1 VLAGGSSTERQHTSL
16 PGVAWVPID
25 TGRGPAE
32 PDDMVSLPPSRWADL
47 DGPVHYV
54 DFGGPDDGP
63 LVVCVHGLGGSH
75 ANWLAIAP
83 QLAQTCRV
91 LALDLAG
98 FGLTRGGA
106 RRTTVEA
113 NTELLHRFVGEVTGA
128 PVILVGNSMGGAISA
143 LATAT
148 YPQDVAGAVLIDPA
162 LPVYLTSRADPGVA
176 ALFAAYFAPGMGSL
190 LMRGRR
196 RVRTAEE
203 MAMETLRLCCVDP
216 SRVPTDVVEAHLEL
230 ARRRQAYTEMD
241 AEFVAATRSLLTL
254 LGRRRQFQRMLAGIR
269 QPVLLLQ
276 GDRDR
281 LVSVGTARRV
291 ARLNPRWRYEEA
303 HDVGHVPMLE
313 TPQWTLRAI
322 TDWMTREGASAVEQA
337 RAASRP
343 QPSHF

>member
-1 VLAGGSSTERQHTSL
+1 
-16 PGVAWVPID
+16 
-25 TGRGPAE
+25 
-32 PDDMVSLPPSRWADL
+32 MVSLPPSSWADL

-83 QLAQTCRV
+83 QLARTCRV
-91 LALDLAG
+91 FALDLAG

-113 NTELLHRFVGEVTGA
+113 NTELLHRFVREVTGG
-128 PVILVGNSMGGAISA
+128 PVLLVGNSMGGAISA
-143 LATAT
+143 LETAAH
-148 YPQDVAGAVLIDPA
+148 PEDVAGAVLIDPA
-162 LPVYLTSRADPGVA
+162 LPLYLSGRADPAVV

-190 LMRGRR
+190 LLRGRR

-216 SRVPTDVVEAHLEL
+216 SRVPRDVVEAHLEL

-241 AEFVAATRSLLTL
+241 AEFVTATRSLVTL
-254 LGRRRQFQRMLAGIR
+254 LGRRREFARMLASIR

-276 GDRDR
+276 GERDR
-281 LVSVGTARRV
+281 LVSAQSARRV
-291 ARLNPRWRYEEA
+291 ARLNPGWRYEEA
-303 HDVGHVPMLE
+303 YDIGHVPMLE
-313 TPQWTLRAI
+313 APDWTLRAI
-322 TDWMTREGASAVEQA
+322 TDWMTREAAPAVDRARGAI
-337 RAASRP
+337 RP
-343 QPSHF
+343 TVSG

>member
-1 VLAGGSSTERQHTSL
+1 
-16 PGVAWVPID
+16 
-25 TGRGPAE
+25 
-32 PDDMVSLPPSRWADL
+32 MVSLPPSRWADL

-75 ANWLAIAP
+75 ANWLAVAP
-83 QLAQTCRV
+83 QLARTCRV
-91 LALDLAG
+91 FALDLAG

-113 NTELLHRFVGEVTGA
+113 NTDLLHRFVREVTGG
-128 PVILVGNSMGGAISA
+128 PVILVGNSMGGAITA

-148 YPQDVAGAVLIDPA
+148 HPEDIAGAVLIDPA
-162 LPVYLTSRADPGVA
+162 LPLYLTSRADPGVT

-196 RVRTAEE
+196 RVRTPEE

-216 SRVPTDVVEAHLEL
+216 DRVPRDVVQSHLEL

-241 AEFVAATRSLLTL
+241 AEFVAATRSLVTL
-254 LGRRRQFQRMLAGIR
+254 LGRRRVFARMLASIR

-276 GDRDR
+276 GERDR
-281 LVSVGTARRV
+281 LVSVRAARRV

-303 HDVGHVPMLE
+303 HDIGHVPMLE
-313 TPQWTLRAI
+313 APDWTLRAI
-322 TDWMTREGASAVEQA
+322 TDWMAREGASAVSKA
-337 RAASRP
+337 RGAVRP
-343 QPSHF
+343 TVSS

>member
-1 VLAGGSSTERQHTSL
+1 VNEALFDIRLTGPL
-16 PGVAWVPID
+16 P
-25 TGRGPAE
+25 RNE
-32 PDDMVSLPPSRWADL
+32 PDGMVSLPPSRWADL

-83 QLAQTCRV
+83 QLARTCRV
-91 LALDLAG
+91 FALDLAG

-113 NTELLHRFVGEVTGA
+113 NTQLLHRFIREVTGG
-128 PVILVGNSMGGAISA
+128 PVLLVGNSMGGTISA
-143 LATAT
+143 LATAAH
-148 YPQDVAGAVLIDPA
+148 PDDIAGAVLIDPA
-162 LPVYLTSRADPGVA
+162 FPLYLSSRADPGVA
-176 ALFAAYFAPGMGSL
+176 ALFAAYFTPGMGSL

-196 RVRTAEE
+196 RVRTPEE

-216 SRVPTDVVEAHLEL
+216 SRVPRDVVQAHLEL

-254 LGRRRQFQRMLAGIR
+254 LSRRRVFAQMLASIR

-276 GDRDR
+276 GERDR
-281 LVSVGTARRV
+281 LVTARTARRV

-303 HDVGHVPMLE
+303 YDIGHVPMLE
-313 TPQWTLRAI
+313 ASDWTLRAI
-322 TDWMTREGASAVEQA
+322 TDWMAREGTPAVE
-337 RAASRP
+337 RAQGTVRP
-343 QPSHF
+343 TVSG